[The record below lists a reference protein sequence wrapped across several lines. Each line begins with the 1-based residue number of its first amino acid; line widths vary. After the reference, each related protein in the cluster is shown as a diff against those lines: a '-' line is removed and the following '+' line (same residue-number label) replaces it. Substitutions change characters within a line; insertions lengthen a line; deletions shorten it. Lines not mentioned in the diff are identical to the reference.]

1 MGTAPVD
8 LNTPANPFS
17 TGAGG
22 SVFELKVQSGLLT
35 TLLVRGIVPCVEM
48 GRVTEVHLQSGHKEF
63 ETDDALVFASDAGNK
78 KRKILWSIKHDV
90 KFIESNDVFRE
101 VIEDAW
107 KDFSAPNRF
116 NPELDSIVLA
126 TGPLTAAVYSH
137 IRTLLEWARASID
150 SKDFASRVARK
161 QYASEKMRAYLALI
175 NKFCDAVGGQKVDEE
190 RLWRFLRCLHLL
202 TYDFDQQAS
211 QDEARFQ
218 TLLSLVA
225 KPGTPYTGSTLWNAI
240 FRLVADLNGRAG
252 SFTYDCTTFSALR
265 DACVPIASHIETGAV
280 HRLLDHTKLLLRRI
294 QTTLGPNIQLP
305 RTDVVDKLTSAII
318 GGRFVLVTGAAGVG
332 KSAATL
338 PALDRCREGA
348 PLFVFQA
355 TEFAYEHLDQALDN
369 LRIHET
375 LPQLSSLFALHP
387 EKFLLIESVER
398 LLEAQHREGFFMFLE
413 TVAADPSWRI
423 VLTCR
428 QHATQMVR
436 EAFLY
441 PLNLDCVEVLVPL
454 LSDEELDV
462 VLNKVTSLSK
472 VAMHP
477 QTRRL
482 LRNPWYLD
490 KACGVDWSR
499 ETDAKPLDEARLRDT
514 LWRQVVMRDS
524 CRKDGMHLQREA
536 RFRSIAIRRARSLQ
550 AFVALERG
558 EESVAQELIRDE
570 LLVEEPGTSKVA
582 PAHDVLEDWA
592 LVRWIAETFSECGN
606 DPKVFFQKLGA
617 ELPVRRSYRQW
628 LQEVLGTDNLS
639 EVRHFTERVLSDQS
653 VEAYWRDET
662 IVSIL
667 LSEEVSRFIRTHEAA
682 LLANGKRDLMLVIH
696 LLRTACKK
704 PNPNMPLDE
713 VTLARMFGDIHLVPN
728 GQGWAEVLR
737 LIHRNVQQFALS
749 DMPLVLGLLEDWKS
763 GIHWTAPTPD
773 GGREVGLIVLHFWRL
788 AWAEEVWQEK
798 VWERLAT
805 LILAAPQAI
814 PDEFQALLDEISEK
828 ERRDARERRATQTS
842 IGFP

>member
-1 MGTAPVD
+1 
-8 LNTPANPFS
+8 
-17 TGAGG
+17 
-22 SVFELKVQSGLLT
+22 
-35 TLLVRGIVPCVEM
+35 
-48 GRVTEVHLQSGHKEF
+48 
-63 ETDDALVFASDAGNK
+63 
-78 KRKILWSIKHDV
+78 
-90 KFIESNDVFRE
+90 
-101 VIEDAW
+101 
-107 KDFSAPNRF
+107 
-116 NPELDSIVLA
+116 
-126 TGPLTAAVYSH
+126 
-137 IRTLLEWARASID
+137 
-150 SKDFASRVARK
+150 
-161 QYASEKMRAYLALI
+161 MRAYLALI
-175 NKFCDAVGGQKVDEE
+175 NKFCNAVGGQKVDEE

-477 QTRRL
+477 QTHGSYEIRGT
-482 LRNPWYLD
+482 W
-490 KACGVDWSR
+490 
-499 ETDAKPLDEARLRDT
+499 TKP
-514 LWRQVVMRDS
+514 
-524 CRKDGMHLQREA
+524 
-536 RFRSIAIRRARSLQ
+536 
-550 AFVALERG
+550 
-558 EESVAQELIRDE
+558 
-570 LLVEEPGTSKVA
+570 VE
-582 PAHDVLEDWA
+582 
-592 LVRWIAETFSECGN
+592 WI
-606 DPKVFFQKLGA
+606 GA
-617 ELPVRRSYRQW
+617 
-628 LQEVLGTDNLS
+628 
-639 EVRHFTERVLSDQS
+639 
-653 VEAYWRDET
+653 
-662 IVSIL
+662 
-667 LSEEVSRFIRTHEAA
+667 
-682 LLANGKRDLMLVIH
+682 GKRMLS
-696 LLRTACKK
+696 RWTK
-704 PNPNMPLDE
+704 PGFA
-713 VTLARMFGDIHLVPN
+713 TLFGDKWSCVTVAVKMECICSVKHVFAQSPFGVPDLCRPSLLLN
-728 GQGWAEVLR
+728 AERNQLR
-737 LIHRNVQQFALS
+737 RN
-749 DMPLVLGLLEDWKS
+749 
-763 GIHWTAPTPD
+763 
-773 GGREVGLIVLHFWRL
+773 
-788 AWAEEVWQEK
+788 
-798 VWERLAT
+798 
-805 LILAAPQAI
+805 
-814 PDEFQALLDEISEK
+814 
-828 ERRDARERRATQTS
+828 
-842 IGFP
+842 